1 MSEKAGTVA
10 VTVKRT
16 GNLNQY
22 AVVLCRTEQGSA
34 TSSSSVGT
42 RPGQQDYVEYAGQVT
57 HTSTQDLML
66 DFQTCALIFC
76 LCCVHSPLLRS
87 NSQVQFDERED
98 TKVCTIIVNDDKVFE
113 GVESFHVELSMPVY
127 ALLGGN
133 TRAIVNVNDT
143 EDEPTLQFDKK
154 TYHVN
159 ESTGLVHIPIE
170 RKGIDVNCVSPN
182 SPVVHRT
189 SCLI

>member
-1 MSEKAGTVA
+1 MSGFVFF
-10 VTVKRT
+10 V
-16 GNLNQY
+16 
-22 AVVLCRTEQGSA
+22 
-34 TSSSSVGT
+34 
-42 RPGQQDYVEYAGQVT
+42 
-57 HTSTQDLML
+57 DL
-66 DFQTCALIFC
+66 
-76 LCCVHSPLLRS
+76 SLRH

-133 TRAIVNVNDT
+133 TRAVVNINDT
-143 EDEPTLQFDKK
+143 EDEPKLQFDKK

-170 RKGIDVNCVSPN
+170 RKGIVVTRVSPD
-182 SPVVHRT
+182 SPVVRCTPVRSEHLNVFPSQATPPAPCRPSAT
-189 SCLI
+189 PRPGRLRAAASTLSSPAPITRAAA

>member
-57 HTSTQDLML
+57 HTSTQDLMS
-66 DFQTCALIFC
+66 DFSDTCTDNSFIHLTQTHRSSLTSARTPRCAPSSSAMTKC
-76 LCCVHSPLLRS
+76 L
-87 NSQVQFDERED
+87 REL
-98 TKVCTIIVNDDKVFE
+98 KVFTW
-113 GVESFHVELSMPVY
+113 S
-127 ALLGGN
+127 
-133 TRAIVNVNDT
+133 
-143 EDEPTLQFDKK
+143 
-154 TYHVN
+154 
-159 ESTGLVHIPIE
+159 
-170 RKGIDVNCVSPN
+170 
-182 SPVVHRT
+182 
-189 SCLI
+189 